1 MEVFQNSVVTQKDF
15 KTLKENWIRKQLLL
29 RAREYT
35 EYKKLSYV
43 QSASTLALTHFLT
56 IYLVHRCRTL
66 PQHLCGHVERQRAA
80 AHRVPHTVALARYSG
95 PGSLRDWVRITVF
108 DIK

>member
-1 MEVFQNSVVTQKDF
+1 MPMRGGTAHVLSSVWRRGARPADAAANPFVSMEVFQNSVVTQKDF

-43 QSASTLALTHFLT
+43 PWAPTQ
-56 IYLVHRCRTL
+56 
-66 PQHLCGHVERQRAA
+66 AA
-80 AHRVPHTVALARYSG
+80 
-95 PGSLRDWVRITVF
+95 
-108 DIK
+108 